1 MEVMND
7 KVINEEIPT
16 GNEAVATG
24 AENANANADEEA
36 VTETDEETDEEM
48 VEKTDNETDEVIIP
62 TPTNIMSAMES
73 ILESAE
79 DSELDKLF
87 LDTADPLL
95 DYLSYRLELTK
106 YQALFLTLFVNF
118 CDMRSITLG
127 QIADYLNCKTIR
139 VMRYTQII
147 NELEQLRYIRCS
159 RCKFSDTIA
168 SYKIPSEVMEALQN
182 DKPYKVEKLPI
193 TDTESFF
200 DGLNPLFEEKKDDEI
215 TYAQVNE
222 VVTVM
227 LESIKDSQFCQ
238 HLDKL
243 EIDTDDRLLFIFMAH
258 LFVEND
264 DDAITLN
271 DLSNLYDNK
280 DLPRI
285 VKAKL
290 RNKTSEIQRADLI
303 ECAPEGG
310 FMSREA
316 FKLTDYAKETVLA
329 ELNLQPK
336 AKPKRDL
343 IPHDSFA
350 AKKLIY
356 NADEQKQVA
365 QLTELLKPKRFSE
378 VQERLA
384 KVGMRKGFCCIFHG
398 APGTGK
404 TETVQQIARLTGRDI
419 MRIDV
424 DKIKNC
430 FVGESEKNIKKAFDK
445 YRKYAEEMECAP
457 ILLFNEADSIL
468 GVRMENATRSVD
480 KMENSIQNIIL
491 QEMETFEGIMI
502 ATTNLTSNLDKAFER
517 RFIYKIRFDKPSVE
531 ARSEIWQAMMPSL
544 AAADAKI
551 LAREYNMSGG
561 EIENIVRKQT
571 VDAILSGENEAD
583 LPKLKYLCSHER
595 LSSGNRTRIGF

>member
-1 MEVMND
+1 MNKKINTD
-7 KVINEEIPT
+7 NMTNEKTMNEEILT
-16 GNEAVATG
+16 ANEAIAAAV
-24 AENANANADEEA
+24 ENEVANAEEE
-36 VTETDEETDEEM
+36 VTETDEE
-48 VEKTDNETDEVIIP
+48 TDNETDEVIIH
-62 TPTNIMSAMES
+62 TPTNILDAMES
-73 ILESAE
+73 ILEFAE
-79 DSELDKLF
+79 DSELDGQF
-87 LDTADPLL
+87 LDTVDPLL
-95 DYLSYRLELTK
+95 DYLSDRLELTK
-106 YQALFLTLFVNF
+106 DQALFLTLFVNF
-118 CDMRSITLG
+118 CDHRSITLG
-127 QIADYLNCKTIR
+127 QMADYLNCKTIR
-139 VMRYTQII
+139 VMRFTQYI
-147 NELEQLRYIRCS
+147 NELEQLRYIRCC
-159 RCKFSDTIA
+159 RCKRNDTIVT
-168 SYKIPSEVMEALQN
+168 YRIPGEVMDALQN

-200 DGLNPLFEEKKDDEI
+200 EGLNPLFEEKNDDEI
-215 TYAQVNE
+215 TYKQVNE
-222 VVTVM
+222 EVTEM

-238 HLDKL
+238 DLDKL
-243 EIDTDDRLLFIFMAH
+243 KIDADYRLLFIFMAH

-280 DLPRI
+280 DVPHW
-285 VKAKL
+285 VKSSL
-290 RNKTSEIQRADLI
+290 RNKDSELQQANLI
-303 ECAPEGG
+303 EFAPDGS

-316 FKLTDYAKETVLA
+316 FKLTDYAKETILA

-378 VQERLA
+378 VQDRLA
-384 KVGMRKGFCCIFHG
+384 KAGMRKGFCCIFHG

-430 FVGESEKNIKKAFDK
+430 FVGESEKNIKRAFVK

-551 LAREYNMSGG
+551 LAREFDMSGG
-561 EIENIVRKQT
+561 EIENIERKQT
-571 VDAILSGENEAD
+571 VDAILSDEKEAD

-595 LSSGNRTRIGF
+595 LNNGKSTRIGF

>member
-1 MEVMND
+1 MNKKINTD
-7 KVINEEIPT
+7 NMTNEKTMNEEILT
-16 GNEAVATG
+16 ANEAIAAAV
-24 AENANANADEEA
+24 ENEVANAEEE
-36 VTETDEETDEEM
+36 VTETDEE
-48 VEKTDNETDEVIIP
+48 TDNETDEVIIH
-62 TPTNIMSAMES
+62 TPTNILDAMES
-73 ILESAE
+73 ILEFAE
-79 DSELDKLF
+79 DSELDGQF
-87 LDTADPLL
+87 LDTVDPLL
-95 DYLSYRLELTK
+95 DYLSDRLELTK
-106 YQALFLTLFVNF
+106 DQALFLTLFVNF
-118 CDMRSITLG
+118 CDHRSITLG
-127 QIADYLNCKTIR
+127 QMADYLNCKTIR
-139 VMRYTQII
+139 VMRFTQYI
-147 NELEQLRYIRCS
+147 NELEQLRYIRCC
-159 RCKFSDTIA
+159 RCKRNDTIVT
-168 SYKIPSEVMEALQN
+168 YRIPGEVMDALQN

-200 DGLNPLFEEKKDDEI
+200 EGLNPLFEEKNDDEI
-215 TYAQVNE
+215 TYKQVNE
-222 VVTVM
+222 EVTEM

-238 HLDKL
+238 DLDKL
-243 EIDTDDRLLFIFMAH
+243 KIDADYRLLFIFMAH

-280 DLPRI
+280 DVPHW
-285 VKAKL
+285 VKSSL
-290 RNKTSEIQRADLI
+290 RNKDSELQQANLI
-303 ECAPEGG
+303 EFAPDGS

-316 FKLTDYAKETVLA
+316 FKLTDYAKETILA

-378 VQERLA
+378 VQDRLA
-384 KVGMRKGFCCIFHG
+384 KAGMRKGFCCIFHG

-430 FVGESEKNIKKAFDK
+430 FVGESEKNIKRAFVK

-551 LAREYNMSGG
+551 LAREFDMSGG

-571 VDAILSGENEAD
+571 VDAILSDEKEAD

-595 LSSGNRTRIGF
+595 LNNGKSTRIGF

>member
-1 MEVMND
+1 MNKKINTD
-7 KVINEEIPT
+7 NMTNEKTMNEEILT
-16 GNEAVATG
+16 ANEAIAAAV
-24 AENANANADEEA
+24 ENEVANAEEE
-36 VTETDEETDEEM
+36 VTETDEE
-48 VEKTDNETDEVIIP
+48 TDNETDEVIIH
-62 TPTNIMSAMES
+62 TPTNILDAMES
-73 ILESAE
+73 ILEFAE
-79 DSELDKLF
+79 DSELDGQF
-87 LDTADPLL
+87 LDTVDPLL
-95 DYLSYRLELTK
+95 DYLSDRLELTK
-106 YQALFLTLFVNF
+106 DQALFLTLFVNF
-118 CDMRSITLG
+118 CDHRSITLG
-127 QIADYLNCKTIR
+127 QMADYLNCKTIR
-139 VMRYTQII
+139 VMRFTQYI
-147 NELEQLRYIRCS
+147 NELEQLRYIRCC
-159 RCKFSDTIA
+159 RCKRNDTIVT
-168 SYKIPSEVMEALQN
+168 YRIPGEVMDALQN

-200 DGLNPLFEEKKDDEI
+200 EGLNPLFEEKNDDEI
-215 TYAQVNE
+215 TYKQVNE
-222 VVTVM
+222 EVTEM

-238 HLDKL
+238 DLDKL
-243 EIDTDDRLLFIFMAH
+243 KIDADYRLLFIFMAH

-280 DLPRI
+280 DVPHW
-285 VKAKL
+285 VKSSL
-290 RNKTSEIQRADLI
+290 RNKDSELQQANLI
-303 ECAPEGG
+303 EFAPDGS

-316 FKLTDYAKETVLA
+316 FKLTDYAKETILA

-378 VQERLA
+378 VQDRLA
-384 KVGMRKGFCCIFHG
+384 KTGMRKGFCCIFHG

-430 FVGESEKNIKKAFDK
+430 FVGESEKNIKRAFVK

-551 LAREYNMSGG
+551 LAREFDMSGG

-571 VDAILSGENEAD
+571 VDAILSDEKEAD

-595 LSSGNRTRIGF
+595 LNNGKSTRIGF

>member
-1 MEVMND
+1 MNKKID
-7 KVINEEIPT
+7 NDMKNEEAKKNEELLT
-16 GNEAVATG
+16 GNETVVTE
-24 AENANANADEEA
+24 AENALANADEE
-36 VTETDEETDEEM
+36 TIEEM
-48 VEKTDNETDEVIIP
+48 DKETEEVAIP
-62 TPTNIMSAMES
+62 SPTNILNAMES

-79 DSELDKLF
+79 DSELDELF
-87 LDTADPLL
+87 LDTVNPLL
-95 DYLSYRLELTK
+95 DYLSERLELTK
-106 YQALFLTLFVNF
+106 EQALFLTLFVNF
-118 CDMRSITLG
+118 CDYNSITLG
-127 QIADYLNCKTIR
+127 QIADYLDCRTIR
-139 VMRYTQII
+139 VMSYTQII
-147 NELEQLRYIRCS
+147 NELEQMRYIRCS
-159 RCKFSDTIA
+159 RYKHNATIV
-168 SYKIPSEVMEALQN
+168 SYRIPQEVIDALQN

-193 TDTESFF
+193 TNTESFF
-200 DGLNPLFEEKKDDEI
+200 DGLDPLFEEKNDNET
-215 TYAQVNE
+215 TYERVKEE
-222 VVTVM
+222 VSEM
-227 LESIKDSQFCQ
+227 LDSIKDSQFCR

-243 EIDTDDRLLFIFMAH
+243 KIDTDDKLLFIFMAH
-258 LFVEND
+258 LFVENND
-264 DDAITLN
+264 DNITLS
-271 DLSNLYDNK
+271 DISHLYDNK
-280 DLPRI
+280 DVPRW
-285 VKAKL
+285 VKSSL
-290 RNKTSEIQRADLI
+290 RNKDCKLQLTNLI
-303 ECAPEGG
+303 EFAPEGD
-310 FMSREA
+310 FMSCEA
-316 FKLTDYAKETVLA
+316 FKLTDYAKETILA
-329 ELNLQPK
+329 ELKLQPK
-336 AKPKRDL
+336 TQPKRDL

-378 VQERLA
+378 VQDRLA
-384 KVGMRKGFCCIFHG
+384 KAGMRKGFCCIFHG

-430 FVGESEKNIKKAFDK
+430 FVGESEKNIKLAFDK
-445 YRKYAEEMECAP
+445 YRKYTEEMECAP

-517 RFIYKIRFDKPSVE
+517 RFLYKIRFDKPTIE

-544 AAADAKI
+544 AAADAKT
-551 LAREYNMSGG
+551 LAREYDMSGG

-571 VDAILSGENEAD
+571 VNAILSDEKEAD

-595 LSSGNRTRIGF
+595 LNSGNRSRIGF

>member
-1 MEVMND
+1 MNKKINTD
-7 KVINEEIPT
+7 NMTNEKTMNEEILT
-16 GNEAVATG
+16 ANEAVA
-24 AENANANADEEA
+24 AAVENEAANADEEA
-36 VTETDEETDEEM
+36 VTETVEE
-48 VEKTDNETDEVIIP
+48 TDNETDEVIIH
-62 TPTNIMSAMES
+62 TPTNILDAMES
-73 ILESAE
+73 ILEFAE
-79 DSELDKLF
+79 DSELDKQF
-87 LDTADPLL
+87 LDTVDPLL
-95 DYLSYRLELTK
+95 DYLSNRLELTK
-106 YQALFLTLFVNF
+106 DQALFLTLFVNF

-127 QIADYLNCKTIR
+127 QMADYLNCKTIR
-139 VMRYTQII
+139 VMRFTQII
-147 NELEQLRYIRCS
+147 NELEKLRYIRCC
-159 RCKFSDTIA
+159 RYKRNDTIV
-168 SYKIPSEVMEALQN
+168 SYRVPGEVMEALQN

-193 TDTESFF
+193 TNTESFF
-200 DGLNPLFEEKKDDEI
+200 DGLNPLFEEKDDDEI
-215 TYAQVNE
+215 TYAQVLDE
-222 VVTVM
+222 VAEM
-227 LESIKDSQFCQ
+227 LDSIKDSQFCQ

-243 EIDTDDRLLFIFMAH
+243 TIDTDDKLLFIFMAH
-258 LFVEND
+258 LFVENND
-264 DDAITLN
+264 DCIRVN
-271 DLSNLYDNK
+271 DLSHLYDNK
-280 DLPRI
+280 DVPHW
-285 VKAKL
+285 VKSSL
-290 RNKTSEIQRADLI
+290 RNKNSELQQANLI
-303 ECAPEGG
+303 EFAPEGG
-310 FMSREA
+310 FMSRET
-316 FKLTDYAKETVLA
+316 FKLTDYAKETILA

-343 IPHDSFA
+343 ILHDTFA

-378 VQERLA
+378 VQDRLA
-384 KVGMRKGFCCIFHG
+384 KAGMRKGFCCIFHG

-419 MRIDV
+419 MRVDV

-430 FVGESEKNIKKAFDK
+430 FVGESEKNIKRAFDK

-468 GVRMENATRSVD
+468 GVRLENATRSVD

-491 QEMETFEGIMI
+491 QEMETFGGIMI

-517 RFIYKIRFDKPSVE
+517 RFLYKIRFDKPSVE

-544 AAADAKI
+544 AAADANI
-551 LAREYNMSGG
+551 LAREFDMSGG

-595 LSSGNRTRIGF
+595 ISNGNRSRIGF